1 MQSKEEYLVGI
12 YKIFGLALTAPFGK
26 LFLTFTE
33 IKIEDINTSALIYS
47 LFSLILFIIG
57 VVILLS
63 SYDIAYIKGKSK
75 NGS

>member
-26 LFLTFTE
+26 LVLTFLD
-33 IKIEDINTSALIYS
+33 IEFEDMNTTSLIYS
-47 LFSLILFIIG
+47 ILSLMFFIIG

-63 SYDIAYIKGKSK
+63 SYDVAYMKEKK
-75 NGS
+75 